1 MERRSPDYCR
11 REYDWRGGVLSRRKG
26 EGVPRGQ
33 ECLASAGG
41 HMTREEES
49 FLSRPREVDT
59 VGPRRSMCL
68 TYAVKTR
75 RSMCLNVARARRS
88 LWSFYL

>member
-1 MERRSPDYCR
+1 ME
-11 REYDWRGGVLSRRKG
+11 GGG
-26 EGVPRGQ
+26 CPPWTGVP
-33 ECLASAGG
+33 AFAGG
-41 HMTREEES
+41 HMTGEEEF